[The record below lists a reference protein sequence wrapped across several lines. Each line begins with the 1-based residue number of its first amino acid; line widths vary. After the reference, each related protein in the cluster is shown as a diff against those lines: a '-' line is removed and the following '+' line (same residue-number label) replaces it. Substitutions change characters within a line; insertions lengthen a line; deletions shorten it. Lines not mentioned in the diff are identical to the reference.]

1 MVLGHGSTGDASLVL
16 RSLFILQQVIS
27 NLCFGRD
34 SSADLGSEFQAAGPI
49 QQTKMSDG
57 KQGTRHLGKQHDQF
71 NVIFIFLNKKL
82 SWLALE
88 LLFIIFPCTC

>member
-1 MVLGHGSTGDASLVL
+1 MIWLYHGSWAWEHRGCISGPQIT
-16 RSLFILQQVIS
+16 FILQQVIS

-34 SSADLGSEFQAAGPI
+34 SSADLDSEFQAAGPI

-71 NVIFIFLNKKL
+71 NVIFF
-82 SWLALE
+82 
-88 LLFIIFPCTC
+88 F